1 MQNSSFL
8 KGPARNGHAA
18 FPTAP
23 PQASIAHQ
31 TQSRKADHIRIC
43 LEEDVAFQQT
53 TTGLEGYRF
62 EHCCLPE
69 LDADRLDLRTNFLG
83 YTLQAPILISSMT
96 GGTEQAQRINR
107 NLATIAQH
115 YGLAMGV
122 GSQRVAIEN
131 PQLMQTFNVRDVAPD
146 IVLLANLGAV
156 QLNYSYGLAECE
168 RLVDGLE
175 ANALIL
181 HLNPLQECIQ
191 PRGDRNFAGLL
202 DKIESLCRH
211 LSVPVVVKEVGNGIS
226 GSVAQRLIN
235 AGVQAIDVAGA
246 GGTSWAKVEGARAQ
260 THLQYRLG
268 QTFSDWGIPT
278 AESVRQ
284 IRQIAP
290 TLPLIASGGLKNGLD
305 AAKTIALGATV
316 AGFARSLL
324 LAADQSEEAVQ
335 AEIEVILAELQTVLF
350 CTGVSRIEDLAAAGV
365 LHPIP

>member
-8 KGPARNGHAA
+8 KSPARNGHAA

-23 PQASIAHQ
+23 PPASIAHQ

-69 LDADRLDLRTNFLG
+69 LDADQLDLRTDFLG

-107 NLATIAQH
+107 NLATIAQQ

-181 HLNPLQECIQ
+181 HLNPLQECI
-191 PRGDRNFAGLL
+191 
-202 DKIESLCRH
+202 
-211 LSVPVVVKEVGNGIS
+211 
-226 GSVAQRLIN
+226 
-235 AGVQAIDVAGA
+235 
-246 GGTSWAKVEGARAQ
+246 
-260 THLQYRLG
+260 
-268 QTFSDWGIPT
+268 
-278 AESVRQ
+278 
-284 IRQIAP
+284 
-290 TLPLIASGGLKNGLD
+290 
-305 AAKTIALGATV
+305 
-316 AGFARSLL
+316 
-324 LAADQSEEAVQ
+324 
-335 AEIEVILAELQTVLF
+335 
-350 CTGVSRIEDLAAAGV
+350 
-365 LHPIP
+365 